1 MQEENRAAGEATAT
15 ENDNTAENKNEIE
28 ENTENTKKEK
38 KKSKKNDAE
47 VAELKSALEA
57 KDAEIASLNDKYLR
71 LYAEYDNFRRRSA
84 KEREATYSDAKAD
97 VVKNILPILD
107 NMERATAFS
116 DADKILEGMN
126 LILKSFGEAF
136 SKMDIKEIEALGAT
150 FDPNL
155 HYAVL
160 HVEDEAYGE
169 NEVVEVL
176 AKGYVCGDKVIRYA
190 MVKVAN

>member
-38 KKSKKNDAE
+38 KKSRKNDSE